1 MSSSYT
7 KPFVRIT
14 SAAGTC
20 IAFILL
26 TISSLVSYSQYSET
40 IYDVEDGLT
49 DNIVDDIASDENGFI
64 WVFTSAG
71 LHRFDGHRFKEYKV
85 DLNGNQRSIPS
96 KQRFMNDSRGRL
108 WINGFLPALLI
119 YNNELDR
126 IEVVHEVRYHDYIDL
141 ADDGKGNILLTSL
154 ANTGYSPILQLKESP
169 DYAYTAEELNVPE
182 ENYYIHRFADGT
194 MICSGTNGLNKMKIV
209 EGAPQFERIELL
221 SAADS
226 TIYQVDGAL
235 NFLCDDQSFYLVN
248 RNEILRT
255 SLFGNDSFTDSI
267 IFVEPLKLD
276 FPEIGLVPDQPLFS
290 VISDN
295 KGGLFLRNLSGIYWF
310 NPEKNSAERIKA
322 ESYGKEDVIYWEFRR
337 ALFFDDH
344 GILWAGT
351 DHGLLKIV
359 LEKKPFHTISPEP
372 DNPRGLQ
379 TGKLNSVVKDSRGHL
394 WIGTGTNGLFH
405 SIPDSTGQ
413 FKTFTNYLA
422 DPENPSSIHS
432 SRVNAL
438 FEDSQQRLWVGA
450 EEIQWMDLNETPGVF
465 HYPKATEL
473 GKQIGYGVNP
483 VEIQEDP
490 EGNILVA
497 CVGSPSWLIE
507 PDGDESYSLFFDSA
521 MNPVR
526 WLPCIR
532 YTSDNVGY
540 MYSNCN
546 FYEMTSGWVLYQ
558 GIFVPGVFSPAYPTH
573 LETLVNFDSLDVIY
587 ADILVTEKEGKK
599 ELWLNLEL
607 AHNNLFRIDIESLK
621 TGAGYNPKAVFE
633 IGPRNIYDLFQD
645 KMGTIWCTTRNGL
658 IGINPATGKPSY
670 YYKDDGLPT
679 NELDVG
685 YDIAEDGTIYLC
697 STNGL
702 VYFHPDSIRDD
713 PPPEVY
719 ITGLRQ
725 NYKNVQV
732 DGQSIL
738 KRSILKTD
746 QLQVKFNQNFL
757 GFEFSAFEYRNSD
770 RIRYKYRLEGVDEDW
785 VRGDERHTV
794 DYPDLKPG
802 RYTFRV
808 IAANGNGVWN
818 MKGASLDIHILP
830 PIWFR
835 WWAIVLEG
843 LILLTLL
850 MTYIRYRERNLKQQ
864 ALVLEQTVEDKTRE
878 ILEQRKEVDE
888 MKSRFYTN
896 ISHEFRTP
904 LTLLIAPL
912 EDLLKKK
919 QEGEGINRKV
929 STIMLRNARRLQ
941 RLINQL
947 LDISKLESGKMELQ
961 LVEANLSDFTR
972 TVASSFLSLAESRGI
987 RFSVNIERKAESSF
1001 FDADKVEKIIVNL
1014 LSNAFK
1020 FCGAGGTVSLGLE
1033 YGTSDE
1039 GENRALA
1046 ILSVEDTGKG
1056 MEKEQLDRIFDRFY
1070 QVSDSDTREVEGSG
1084 IGLALTKELVE
1095 LMNGKVEV
1103 ESEPGLGTNFRI
1115 TFPVS
1120 EDYFKEQGK
1129 EVKENGGSGND
1140 DPGFFDAMDNQEWMK
1155 EENDA
1160 DKGIRED
1167 KKTAAD
1173 ENNEGEVI
1181 LVVEDNPDLR
1191 SYIVEQFRRQYGVVE
1206 AENGEEG
1213 MEKSIQHIPDL
1224 VITDLM
1230 MPVMG
1235 GMEFCRKLREHS
1247 ATNHIPVIMLTAK
1260 ADKESRLEGL
1270 EAAADDYII
1279 KPFDSEL
1286 LLARAKNLIRQ
1297 RMELRK
1303 RFQQEWA
1310 LASDEKLSASP
1321 QYRMMREI
1329 VKIIDEHIDDP
1340 DFNLGSMAASLNVS
1354 NSGLSR
1360 KIKAIC
1366 GTTPHEM
1373 VRIMRLKRAASLFRS
1388 GERNVTQVM
1397 YQVGMRNPSHFSSSF
1412 RKYFGVNPSDYRNPP
1427 ES

>member
-1 MSSSYT
+1 MSIHTRSIWLIALILWML
-7 KPFVRIT
+7 P
-14 SAAGTC
+14 GT
-20 IAFILL
+20 LL
-26 TISSLVSYSQYSET
+26 AQYAET

-154 ANTGYSPILQLKESP
+154 ANTGYSPILQLKEGP

-182 ENYYIHRFADGT
+182 EVRPNYYIHRFVDGT
-194 MICSGTNGLNKMKIV
+194 MICSGLNGLSKLEIV
-209 EGAPQFERIELL
+209 EGAPQIERIELR

-255 SLFGNDSFTDSI
+255 SLSGNDSFTDNI
-267 IFVEPLKLD
+267 IFVERLKLD

-405 SIPDSTGQ
+405 SIPDSAGQ

-738 KRSILKTD
+738 KRSILNTD

-757 GFEFSAFEYRNSD
+757 GFDFSAFEYRNSD
-770 RIRYKYRLEGVDEDW
+770 RIRYKYRLDGVDEDW

-912 EDLLKKK
+912 EESLKQK
-919 QEGEGINRKV
+919 EEEEGINRKV
-929 STIMLRNARRLQ
+929 RTIMLRNARRLQ

-947 LDISKLESGKMELQ
+947 LDISKLESGKMELK
-961 LVEANLSDFTR
+961 LTEANLSDLTR
-972 TVASSFLSLAESRGI
+972 TVASSFLSLAESRDL
-987 RFSVNIERKAESSF
+987 RFSVNIDRKAESSF

-1033 YGTSDE
+1033 YSTSDE

-1046 ILSVEDTGKG
+1046 ILSVEDSGKG
-1056 MEKEQLDRIFDRFY
+1056 IAKEQLDRIST
-1070 QVSDSDTREVEGSG
+1070 VLPG
-1084 IGLALTKELVE
+1084 I
-1095 LMNGKVEV
+1095 
-1103 ESEPGLGTNFRI
+1103 
-1115 TFPVS
+1115 
-1120 EDYFKEQGK
+1120 
-1129 EVKENGGSGND
+1129 
-1140 DPGFFDAMDNQEWMK
+1140 
-1155 EENDA
+1155 
-1160 DKGIRED
+1160 
-1167 KKTAAD
+1167 
-1173 ENNEGEVI
+1173 
-1181 LVVEDNPDLR
+1181 
-1191 SYIVEQFRRQYGVVE
+1191 
-1206 AENGEEG
+1206 
-1213 MEKSIQHIPDL
+1213 
-1224 VITDLM
+1224 
-1230 MPVMG
+1230 
-1235 GMEFCRKLREHS
+1235 
-1247 ATNHIPVIMLTAK
+1247 
-1260 ADKESRLEGL
+1260 
-1270 EAAADDYII
+1270 
-1279 KPFDSEL
+1279 
-1286 LLARAKNLIRQ
+1286 
-1297 RMELRK
+1297 
-1303 RFQQEWA
+1303 
-1310 LASDEKLSASP
+1310 
-1321 QYRMMREI
+1321 
-1329 VKIIDEHIDDP
+1329 
-1340 DFNLGSMAASLNVS
+1340 
-1354 NSGLSR
+1354 
-1360 KIKAIC
+1360 
-1366 GTTPHEM
+1366 
-1373 VRIMRLKRAASLFRS
+1373 
-1388 GERNVTQVM
+1388 
-1397 YQVGMRNPSHFSSSF
+1397 
-1412 RKYFGVNPSDYRNPP
+1412 
-1427 ES
+1427 